1 MTKSVFTDAYRTF
14 LKLMIETRRE
24 ASVHQSELADRIRWD
39 QPTISNAERG
49 IRRLDVIE
57 FVTIAKA
64 LDVDPVELMAELVRR
79 LPDKIEI

>member
-14 LKLMIETRRE
+14 LKLMVETRRE
-24 ASVHQSELADRIRWD
+24 ASVHQSELADRISWD

-57 FVTIAKA
+57 FVAIAKA

>member
-1 MTKSVFTDAYRTF
+1 MTKSVFTDAYKTF
-14 LKLMIETRRE
+14 LELMVETRRE
-24 ASVHQSELADRIRWD
+24 ASVHQSELADRICWD

-57 FVTIAKA
+57 FVAIAKA

-79 LPDKIEI
+79 LPNKIEI

>member
-1 MTKSVFTDAYRTF
+1 MTKSVFTDAYKTF
-14 LKLMIETRRE
+14 LELMVETRRE
-24 ASVHQSELADRIRWD
+24 ARVHQSELADRIGWD

-57 FVTIAKA
+57 FVAIAKA

-79 LPDKIEI
+79 LPNKIEI